1 MWHGKIFVALCSVI
15 QSCLTLCDHMDY
27 SPPGSSVHV
36 ILRQKYWHV
45 LPCPP
50 PRDLPN
56 PGMKPASHVSC
67 SGRQILHHRATWE
80 ALHNQ
85 SMAKMTMRFSPVQFT
100 AVICVPSCFSF
111 VQLCDPMD
119 CSPSGPSVHGIL

>member
-1 MWHGKIFVALCSVI
+1 MWHGKNFVALCSVT

-27 SPPGSSVHV
+27 SPPGSSVRV
-36 ILRQKYWHV
+36 ILRQKYWLV

-56 PGMKPASHVSC
+56 PAMKPASHVSC
-67 SGRQILHHRATWE
+67 SGRQILHQCATWE

-85 SMAKMTMRFSPVQFT
+85 SVAKMTMRFSPVQFT
-100 AVICVPSCFSF
+100 AVD
-111 VQLCDPMD
+111 LCA
-119 CSPSGPSVHGIL
+119 